1 MNLENLSFSS
11 ISTSST
17 SNCATHSFSAI
28 YLPTLLSSVTEGLGI
43 PGPHNIETFFGS
55 QRLCPLGSL
64 FRTHY
69 ASVWRGH
76 NPTCQSQ
83 LGLWS
88 SIHKDNR

>member
-1 MNLENLSFSS
+1 MVVRQEKDVTVKVHAKQKDEKDLENLGFNY

-17 SNCATHSFSAI
+17 WYCATRAFSTI

-43 PGPHNIETFFGS
+43 PGPHHIDTFFGS

-69 ASVWRGH
+69 ALV
-76 NPTCQSQ
+76 
-83 LGLWS
+83 
-88 SIHKDNR
+88 